1 MSDYSVEDIIRA
13 KRIVR
18 NSGYTVELPKDEVEQ
33 ARNIAM
39 AAGYNVRKA
48 DEPAPAAKPA
58 EAPAPAAT
66 PETKPAAA
74 PHLKQILLRLRLLLR
89 LLKQIQLQLRHRLRL
104 VQKHLLLRLL
114 LLLKNSQRRQHLI
127 ILWTLLLGIFN
138 RIIYIKSFETPKIR
152 VFSKFINII

>member
-74 PHLKQILLRLRLLLR
+74 PAPKANPAPAAPAAPEANPAPAPAPTDTETSAAPAPAPAEEQP
-89 LLKQIQLQLRHRLRL
+89 K
-104 VQKHLLLRLL
+104 
-114 LLLKNSQRRQHLI
+114 
-127 ILWTLLLGIFN
+127 
-138 RIIYIKSFETPKIR
+138 KSAFDYSMDIASR
-152 VFSKFINII
+152 YL

>member
-74 PHLKQILLRLRLLLR
+74 PAPKANPAPAAPEANPAPAPAPTGTETSAAPAPAPAEEPP
-89 LLKQIQLQLRHRLRL
+89 K
-104 VQKHLLLRLL
+104 
-114 LLLKNSQRRQHLI
+114 
-127 ILWTLLLGIFN
+127 
-138 RIIYIKSFETPKIR
+138 KSAFDYSMDIASR
-152 VFSKFINII
+152 YL

>member
-58 EAPAPAAT
+58 VAPAPAAA
-66 PETKPAAA
+66 PAHKANPAPAAPKANPA
-74 PHLKQILLRLRLLLR
+74 PAPTGTETSAAPAPAPAEEQPK
-89 LLKQIQLQLRHRLRL
+89 
-104 VQKHLLLRLL
+104 
-114 LLLKNSQRRQHLI
+114 
-127 ILWTLLLGIFN
+127 
-138 RIIYIKSFETPKIR
+138 KSAFDYSMDVASR
-152 VFSKFINII
+152 YL

>member
-74 PHLKQILLRLRLLLR
+74 APAPKANPAPAAPEVNPAPAPAPTGTETSAAPAPAPAEEQP
-89 LLKQIQLQLRHRLRL
+89 K
-104 VQKHLLLRLL
+104 
-114 LLLKNSQRRQHLI
+114 
-127 ILWTLLLGIFN
+127 
-138 RIIYIKSFETPKIR
+138 KSAFDYSMDIASR
-152 VFSKFINII
+152 YL

>member
-89 LLKQIQLQLRHRLRL
+89 LLKQIQLRLLLRL
-104 VQKHLLLRLL
+104 AQKHLLLRLL

>member
-74 PHLKQILLRLRLLLR
+74 PAPKANPAPAPAPAAPEANPAPAPTGTETSAAPAPAEEQP
-89 LLKQIQLQLRHRLRL
+89 K
-104 VQKHLLLRLL
+104 
-114 LLLKNSQRRQHLI
+114 
-127 ILWTLLLGIFN
+127 
-138 RIIYIKSFETPKIR
+138 KSAFDYSMDIASR
-152 VFSKFINII
+152 YL

>member
-13 KRIVR
+13 KRVVR

-66 PETKPAAA
+66 PETNSNPAPETKPAAA
-74 PHLKQILLRLRLLLR
+74 PAPEA
-89 LLKQIQLQLRHRLRL
+89 
-104 VQKHLLLRLL
+104 
-114 LLLKNSQRRQHLI
+114 NPAPAAPEANPAPAP
-127 ILWTLLLGIFN
+127 TGT
-138 RIIYIKSFETPKIR
+138 ETSAAPAPAPAEEQPKKTAFDYSMDIASR
-152 VFSKFINII
+152 YL

>member
-1 MSDYSVEDIIRA
+1 MSDYGVEDIIRA

-74 PHLKQILLRLRLLLR
+74 PAPKANPAAPAPAPAEEQP
-89 LLKQIQLQLRHRLRL
+89 K
-104 VQKHLLLRLL
+104 
-114 LLLKNSQRRQHLI
+114 
-127 ILWTLLLGIFN
+127 
-138 RIIYIKSFETPKIR
+138 KSAFDYSMDIASR
-152 VFSKFINII
+152 YL

>member
-74 PHLKQILLRLRLLLR
+74 PAPKANPAPAAPEANPAPAPAGTETSAAPAPAPAEEQP
-89 LLKQIQLQLRHRLRL
+89 K
-104 VQKHLLLRLL
+104 
-114 LLLKNSQRRQHLI
+114 
-127 ILWTLLLGIFN
+127 
-138 RIIYIKSFETPKIR
+138 KSAFDYSMDIASR
-152 VFSKFINII
+152 YL

>member
-74 PHLKQILLRLRLLLR
+74 PAPKA
-89 LLKQIQLQLRHRLRL
+89 
-104 VQKHLLLRLL
+104 
-114 LLLKNSQRRQHLI
+114 NPAPAPAPAAPEANPAPAPAP
-127 ILWTLLLGIFN
+127 TGT
-138 RIIYIKSFETPKIR
+138 ETSAAPAPAEEQPKKTAFDYSMDIASR
-152 VFSKFINII
+152 YL

>member
-58 EAPAPAAT
+58 EAPAPAPAPAAT

-74 PHLKQILLRLRLLLR
+74 PAPKA
-89 LLKQIQLQLRHRLRL
+89 
-104 VQKHLLLRLL
+104 
-114 LLLKNSQRRQHLI
+114 NPAPAPAAPEANPAPAPAP
-127 ILWTLLLGIFN
+127 TGT
-138 RIIYIKSFETPKIR
+138 ETSAAPAPAPAEEQPKKTAFDYSMDIASR
-152 VFSKFINII
+152 YL

>member
-58 EAPAPAAT
+58 SAPAAPAPAAT

-74 PHLKQILLRLRLLLR
+74 PAPKANPAPAAPEANPAPTPTGTETSAAPAPASAEEQP
-89 LLKQIQLQLRHRLRL
+89 K
-104 VQKHLLLRLL
+104 
-114 LLLKNSQRRQHLI
+114 
-127 ILWTLLLGIFN
+127 
-138 RIIYIKSFETPKIR
+138 KSAFDYSMDIASR
-152 VFSKFINII
+152 YL

>member
-74 PHLKQILLRLRLLLR
+74 PAPKA
-89 LLKQIQLQLRHRLRL
+89 
-104 VQKHLLLRLL
+104 
-114 LLLKNSQRRQHLI
+114 NPAP
-127 ILWTLLLGIFN
+127 TPAPAAPEANPAPAPAPTGT
-138 RIIYIKSFETPKIR
+138 ETSAAPAPASTEEQPKKTAFDYSMDIASR
-152 VFSKFINII
+152 YL

>member
-74 PHLKQILLRLRLLLR
+74 PAPKA
-89 LLKQIQLQLRHRLRL
+89 
-104 VQKHLLLRLL
+104 
-114 LLLKNSQRRQHLI
+114 NPAPAPAAPAAPEANPAPAPAP
-127 ILWTLLLGIFN
+127 TGT
-138 RIIYIKSFETPKIR
+138 ETSAAPVPAPAEEQPKKTAFDYSMDIASR
-152 VFSKFINII
+152 YL

>member
-74 PHLKQILLRLRLLLR
+74 PAPKA
-89 LLKQIQLQLRHRLRL
+89 
-104 VQKHLLLRLL
+104 
-114 LLLKNSQRRQHLI
+114 NPAPAPAAPAAPEANPAPAPAPAP
-127 ILWTLLLGIFN
+127 TGT
-138 RIIYIKSFETPKIR
+138 ETSAAPVPAPAEEQPKKTAFDYSMDIASR
-152 VFSKFINII
+152 YL

>member
-13 KRIVR
+13 KRVVR

-58 EAPAPAAT
+58 EAPAPATA

-74 PHLKQILLRLRLLLR
+74 PAPEA
-89 LLKQIQLQLRHRLRL
+89 
-104 VQKHLLLRLL
+104 
-114 LLLKNSQRRQHLI
+114 NPAPAAPEANPAP
-127 ILWTLLLGIFN
+127 TGT
-138 RIIYIKSFETPKIR
+138 ETSAAPAPAPAEEQPKKTAFDYSMDIASR
-152 VFSKFINII
+152 YL

>member
-58 EAPAPAAT
+58 EAPTPAPAAT

-74 PHLKQILLRLRLLLR
+74 PAPKANPAPAPAAPE
-89 LLKQIQLQLRHRLRL
+89 
-104 VQKHLLLRLL
+104 V
-114 LLLKNSQRRQHLI
+114 NPAPAPAP
-127 ILWTLLLGIFN
+127 TGT
-138 RIIYIKSFETPKIR
+138 ETSAAPAPAPASTEEPPKKTAFDYSMDIASR
-152 VFSKFINII
+152 YL

>member
-58 EAPAPAAT
+58 EAPASAAT

-74 PHLKQILLRLRLLLR
+74 PAPKANPAPAPAPAAPEA
-89 LLKQIQLQLRHRLRL
+89 
-104 VQKHLLLRLL
+104 
-114 LLLKNSQRRQHLI
+114 NSAPAPAP
-127 ILWTLLLGIFN
+127 TGT
-138 RIIYIKSFETPKIR
+138 ETSAAPAPAPAEEQPKKTAFDYSMDIASR
-152 VFSKFINII
+152 YL

>member
-74 PHLKQILLRLRLLLR
+74 PAPKANPAPAAPAANPAPAPTGAETSAAPAPAPAEEQP
-89 LLKQIQLQLRHRLRL
+89 K
-104 VQKHLLLRLL
+104 
-114 LLLKNSQRRQHLI
+114 
-127 ILWTLLLGIFN
+127 
-138 RIIYIKSFETPKIR
+138 KSAFDYSMDIASR
-152 VFSKFINII
+152 YL

>member
-1 MSDYSVEDIIRA
+1 VRKNMSDYSVEDIIRA

-74 PHLKQILLRLRLLLR
+74 PAPKANPAPAAPEANPAPAPAPTGTETSAAPAPAPAEEQP
-89 LLKQIQLQLRHRLRL
+89 K
-104 VQKHLLLRLL
+104 
-114 LLLKNSQRRQHLI
+114 
-127 ILWTLLLGIFN
+127 
-138 RIIYIKSFETPKIR
+138 KSAFDYSMDIASR
-152 VFSKFINII
+152 YL

>member
-58 EAPAPAAT
+58 EAPAAT

-74 PHLKQILLRLRLLLR
+74 PAPKANPAPAAPE
-89 LLKQIQLQLRHRLRL
+89 
-104 VQKHLLLRLL
+104 V
-114 LLLKNSQRRQHLI
+114 NPAPAAPEANPAPAP
-127 ILWTLLLGIFN
+127 TGT
-138 RIIYIKSFETPKIR
+138 ETSAAPAPAPAEEQPKKTAFDYSMDIASR
-152 VFSKFINII
+152 YL

>member
-58 EAPAPAAT
+58 EAPAPAPAPAAT

-74 PHLKQILLRLRLLLR
+74 PAPKA
-89 LLKQIQLQLRHRLRL
+89 
-104 VQKHLLLRLL
+104 
-114 LLLKNSQRRQHLI
+114 NPAPAPAAPEANPAPAP
-127 ILWTLLLGIFN
+127 TGT
-138 RIIYIKSFETPKIR
+138 ETSAAPAPAEEQPKKTAFDYSMDIASR
-152 VFSKFINII
+152 YL